1 MNTHRRSL
9 IIVALVIAVFAGSL
23 WGARLFASSSD
34 RPLTGPACTGPDCVI
49 YDLTSQVD
57 CWETA
62 EGPTGE
68 SRWYDGLS
76 TQVDQE
82 LRKGEIVAYKIRWS
96 NGWSDWFVT
105 GMNDL
110 DIKFNPKDESMR
122 RMWSYFYD
130 HEHTYI
136 ICS

>member
-1 MNTHRRSL
+1 MNTRRRL
-9 IIVALVIAVFAGSL
+9 LTVVALVLAVFGGSL
-23 WGARLFASSSD
+23 WGARLFASSPD
-34 RPLTGPACTGPDCVI
+34 RPLAGPACTQPDCVV

-57 CWETA
+57 CRQE
-62 EGPTGE
+62 EEKPTGE
-68 SRWYDGLS
+68 SRWYAGLS

-82 LRKGEIVAYKIRWS
+82 LRGGEIVAYKILWS
-96 NGWSDWFVT
+96 TGWSDWFVT

-110 DIKFNPKDESMR
+110 DIKFNPEDRSMR

-136 ICS
+136 ICR